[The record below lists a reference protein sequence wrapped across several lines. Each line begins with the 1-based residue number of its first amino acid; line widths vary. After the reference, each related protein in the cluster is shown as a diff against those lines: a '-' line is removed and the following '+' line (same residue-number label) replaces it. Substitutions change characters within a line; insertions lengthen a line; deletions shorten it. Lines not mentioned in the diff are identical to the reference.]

1 VRAKLG
7 LIILLFLLALP
18 ACGESDSKLG
28 SAKNGGKPG
37 TTQETIKI
45 GALLPLSG
53 DKASSGADMLNGAKL
68 AAEDLNNA
76 GGVLRRLIE
85 IVPGD
90 DRCEADAAATAA
102 EQLAAAGVVGVAGA
116 YCSGAAISAT
126 VVLDGKGLPFISAF
140 ATNPTLTD
148 RGLRTV
154 FRVAGRDD
162 QQGPFAARFLAG
174 PGGVKKL
181 AVLHDNSVYS
191 KGLADQV
198 RSANERLQL
207 GMQIVWFDAIA
218 PGQSDYRPTLNT
230 IEASGAD
237 TLYFTGYQNEAGV
250 ILRQVKDVAP
260 ALRLTGGD
268 ATTDLTVLQAAGPA
282 ADGYI
287 ATTSPLPGFLPSGDA
302 FTQAYSQRF
311 GRLPGAGS
319 VYEYDAVRVLAGA
332 IFSAG
337 STDPK
342 DIVEAL
348 RTTRT
353 DGLSGD
359 ISFDAK
365 GDRQTS
371 VYVTAIVRA
380 GGFRPY
386 KKLNG
391 RDEWID
397 G

>member
-1 VRAKLG
+1 MRAKLG
-7 LIILLFLLALP
+7 LLIATVALALP
-18 ACGESDSKLG
+18 ACGGSEPKRESASND
-28 SAKNGGKPG
+28 GKPANA
-37 TTQETIKI
+37 QDTIKI

-53 DKASSGADMLNGAKL
+53 DKAGAGADMLNGAKL
-68 AAEDLNNA
+68 AAEDLNDA
-76 GGVLRRLIE
+76 GGVLRRRIE

-90 DRCEADAAATAA
+90 DRCEADAATAA
-102 EQLAAAGVVGVAGA
+102 ADQLAAAGVVGVAGA
-116 YCSGAAISAT
+116 YCSGAAIPAT
-126 VVLDGKGLPFISAF
+126 VVLDGKGLPFISAY
-140 ATNPTLTD
+140 ASNPTVTD

-154 FRVAGRDD
+154 FRVCGRDD

-181 AVLHDNSVYS
+181 ALLHDNTVYA
-191 KGLADQV
+191 KDLADQV
-198 RSANERLQL
+198 RSASDRLGL
-207 GMQIVWFDAIA
+207 RMQIVWFDAIT
-218 PGQSDYRPTLNT
+218 PGQSDYRPTLNA

-237 TLYFTGYQNEAGV
+237 TLYFTGYSTEAAFL
-250 ILRQVKDVAP
+250 IPQAKEVAP
-260 ALRLTGGD
+260 GLRLTGGD
-268 ATTDLTVLQAAGPA
+268 ATTDLVLPAAGPA
-282 ADGYI
+282 ADGYV
-287 ATTSPLPGFLPSGDA
+287 ATTSPLPGFLPRGDA

-337 STDPK
+337 STEPK

-365 GDRQTS
+365 GDRQAS

-391 RDEWID
+391 RGEWID

>member
-1 VRAKLG
+1 MRAKLG
-7 LIILLFLLALP
+7 LLIATVALALP
-18 ACGESDSKLG
+18 ACGGSEPKRESASND
-28 SAKNGGKPG
+28 GKPANA
-37 TTQETIKI
+37 QDTIKI

-53 DKASSGADMLNGAKL
+53 DKAGAGADMLNGAKL
-68 AAEDLNNA
+68 AAEDLNDA
-76 GGVLRRLIE
+76 GGVLRRRIE

-90 DRCEADAAATAA
+90 DRCEADAATAA
-102 EQLAAAGVVGVAGA
+102 ADQLAAAGVVGVAGA
-116 YCSGAAISAT
+116 YCSGAAIPAT
-126 VVLDGKGLPFISAF
+126 VVLDGKGLPFISAY
-140 ATNPTLTD
+140 ASNPTVTD

-154 FRVAGRDD
+154 FRVCGRDD

-181 AVLHDNSVYS
+181 ALLHDNTVYA
-191 KGLADQV
+191 KDLADQV
-198 RSANERLQL
+198 RSASDRLGL
-207 GMQIVWFDAIA
+207 RMQIVWFDAIT
-218 PGQSDYRPTLNT
+218 PGQSDYRPTLNA

-237 TLYFTGYQNEAGV
+237 TLYFTGYSTEAGFL
-250 ILRQVKDVAP
+250 IPQAKEVAP
-260 ALRLTGGD
+260 GLRLTGGD
-268 ATTDLTVLQAAGPA
+268 ATTDLVLPAAGPA
-282 ADGYI
+282 ADGYV
-287 ATTSPLPGFLPSGDA
+287 ATTSPLPGFLPRGDA

-337 STDPK
+337 STEPK

-365 GDRQTS
+365 GDRQAS

-391 RDEWID
+391 RGEWID